1 MNHLGSQNLS
11 QVADVELSRGCDS
24 RSDDLRTISVLQRLR
39 GIVRP
44 VHSIPSDC
52 NYSDQSTEG
61 HALKLVVVR
70 LVGEHHAE
78 FDVSSS

>member
-1 MNHLGSQNLS
+1 MAN
-11 QVADVELSRGCDS
+11 VELARWCDS
-24 RSDDLRTISVLQRLR
+24 RGDDLRITAFLQSLR
-39 GIVRP
+39 GMVRP

-52 NYSDQSTEG
+52 DYSNQSTEG